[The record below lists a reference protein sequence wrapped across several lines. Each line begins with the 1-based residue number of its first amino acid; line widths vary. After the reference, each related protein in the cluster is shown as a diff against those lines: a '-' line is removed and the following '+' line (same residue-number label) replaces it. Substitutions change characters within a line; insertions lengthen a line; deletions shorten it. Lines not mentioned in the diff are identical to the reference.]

1 MDAWQKA
8 VDFYREGLTEKEKKL
23 FADSKPEDVLRDVAQ
38 QEAAQREASRTRAF
52 AQKLQ
57 PLLASIEQYGKALD
71 VISNSSPTIL
81 SPLWGSLRVLLRVSH
96 LTIPIE
102 AGKASTDGKI

>member
-23 FADSKPEDVLRDVAQ
+23 FAESKPEDVLQDVVQ

-57 PLLASIEQYGKALD
+57 PLLASIEQMLFLTP
-71 VISNSSPTIL
+71 V
-81 SPLWGSLRVLLRVSH
+81 LRSCLRCGAH
-96 LTIPIE
+96 
-102 AGKASTDGKI
+102 